1 MSSLRWSMVALPAAL
16 GVLLLAACGTTAP
29 SPSPSPSSSATSGV
43 QGKVMWAGGPVV
55 STDGATPKAQQGTLS
70 RVIVVVHRGDI
81 GGTVVAKVK
90 TDASGRFLVELAAG
104 TYTLV
109 AQVPG
114 ARPQKVTVEAGTLA
128 KTTLWDS
135 VP

>member
-1 MSSLRWSMVALPAAL
+1 MSSLRWPMIALPAAL
-16 GVLLLAACGTTAP
+16 GVLLLSACGGTTA
-29 SPSPSPSSSATSGV
+29 PSPSPSSSATSGV

-55 STDGATPKAQQGTLS
+55 STDGATPKAQQGTLP
-70 RVIVVVHRGDI
+70 RVTVIVHRGDI
-81 GGTVVAKVK
+81 GGAVVATVK
-90 TDASGRFLVELAAG
+90 ADASGRFLVELPAG
-104 TYTLV
+104 AYTLV

-114 ARPQKVTVEAGTLA
+114 ARPKKVTVAAGTLA

>member
-1 MSSLRWSMVALPAAL
+1 MSSLRWSMIALLAAL

-29 SPSPSPSSSATSGV
+29 SPLPSSSATSGV
-43 QGKVMWAGGPVV
+43 QGTVMWAGGPVV
-55 STDGATPKAQQGTLS
+55 STDGASPHAQQGTLP
-70 RVIVVVHRGDI
+70 RVTVVVRRGDI
-81 GGTVVAKVK
+81 GGAVVAKVK
-90 TDASGRFLVELAAG
+90 TDAAGRFLVELPAG

-114 ARPQKVTVEAGTLA
+114 ARPEKVTVEAGTLA